1 LETDQSVYSAALRL
15 LPAPRM
21 KEDSAIAADLPL
33 QGKITWITG
42 ASRGLGRAIASG
54 FAAAGARLAVTA
66 RSKADLL
73 TLAAELPGHDVLVL
87 PGSIADPD
95 AVSEMAR
102 AAVAEYGGLDV
113 LVNVAG
119 ICPTVR
125 RSEDLR
131 DQDWREIIDVNLS
144 GTFFCCRSAARHMIG
159 AAGGSIINVSS
170 VHGSTGVERMAA
182 YGASKGGVENLT
194 RSLALEWAGQGIRVN
209 CLAPGYFRTQLTD
222 GYLASARGS
231 RIRAAIPLQRI
242 GEPAEL
248 VGAAVFL
255 ASDASSYVTGASLPV
270 DGGWTA
276 Q

>member
-1 LETDQSVYSAALRL
+1 
-15 LPAPRM
+15 M
-21 KEDSAIAADLPL
+21 KEGSAIAADLPL
-33 QGKITWITG
+33 QGKIAWITG

-66 RSKADLL
+66 RSKSDLL
-73 TLAAELPGHDVLVL
+73 TLAAELPGHEVLVL
-87 PGSIADPD
+87 PGSVADPD
-95 AVSEMAR
+95 AVTEIAR

-119 ICPTVR
+119 ISPTVC
-125 RSEDLR
+125 RSEEMR
-131 DQDWREIIDVNLS
+131 DRDWQKILDVNLS
-144 GTFFCCRSAARHMIG
+144 GTFFCCRAAARHMIG
-159 AAGGSIINVSS
+159 TQGGSIINVSS

-194 RSLALEWAGQGIRVN
+194 RSLALEWAAEGIRVN

-222 GYLASARGS
+222 SYLASPSGGRV
-231 RIRAAIPLQRI
+231 RAAIPLRRI
-242 GEPAEL
+242 GEPREL

-255 ASDASSYVTGASLPV
+255 ASDGSSYVTGASLPV

-276 Q
+276 R